1 MIIINITSKNPYWLE
16 AANQLAIFKYGQGVE
31 LARDFMYQGQVVPAV
46 RAGLELAGASSGY
59 SNHLAV
65 HIVLY

>member
-31 LARDFMYQGQVVPAV
+31 LGTSCTKDKSCPQLGWGLNLQGPPP
-46 RAGLELAGASSGY
+46 GTLTTWPY
-59 SNHLAV
+59 
-65 HIVLY
+65 I